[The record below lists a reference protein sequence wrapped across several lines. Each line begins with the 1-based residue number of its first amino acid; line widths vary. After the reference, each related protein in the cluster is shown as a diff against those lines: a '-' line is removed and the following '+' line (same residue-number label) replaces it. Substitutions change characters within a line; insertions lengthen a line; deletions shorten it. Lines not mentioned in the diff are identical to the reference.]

1 MKKRFLILFLALLLS
16 VSLFACSSGN
26 DSSDSKESNTD
37 TEEMSQSEWIEE
49 NADNTEDGYE
59 VVDAINIDNDEM
71 SLKYEKYE
79 IIDGTDNDDNP
90 IKELV
95 AYFTFTNKTSTAVS
109 AESAVSISAYQNGIE
124 LTNWITDG
132 NDAIE
137 NVNTEVMDGREIEVA
152 FVFELEDTENPVKMQ
167 LENSYIEDEN
177 IDISSQQQEIDIAK

>member
-16 VSLFACSSGN
+16 VSLYACSGGD
-26 DSSDSKESNTD
+26 DSSGSDTD

-49 NADNTEDGYE
+49 NTGNMEDGYE

-71 SLKYEKYE
+71 SLKYGKYE
-79 IIDGTDNDDNP
+79 ITDGTDNDDNP

-95 AYFTFTNKTSTAVS
+95 AYFTFTNKTSTAAS
-109 AESAVSISAYQNGIE
+109 AESAISISAYQNGIE

-137 NVNTEVMDGREIEVA
+137 NVSTEVMDGREIEVA
-152 FVFELEDTENPVKMQ
+152 FVFELEDTENPVKIQ
-167 LENSYIEDEN
+167 LENSYIEDES
-177 IDISSQQQEIDIAK
+177 IDITSQQQEIDITK